1 MEKERGFVS
10 GNQLKMI
17 ALLAMTC
24 DHVGKQLLP
33 QMGWLQIVGRLAF
46 PIFAYMI
53 AEGCTYTKN
62 RKKYLAGMAVLALL
76 CQVVFFAFMGSLY
89 QSVLVTFSLAIVL
102 IYAIDYA
109 KTRLDFVGAWVA
121 VTTFGAV
128 WFVSVGLPILLER
141 TDYAIDYGLTGI
153 LLVVGIYLA
162 RGRVM
167 KLVVSAVLLVV
178 LSLTSDAVQ
187 WYGLFSLPLLAL
199 YSGRRGRGGFKYLFY
214 IYYPIHLACIY
225 LLSIVF

>member
-1 MEKERGFVS
+1 
-10 GNQLKMI
+10 MI

-24 DHVGKQLLP
+24 DHVGKQIFP
-33 QMGWLQIVGRLAF
+33 QVVWLQIVGRLAF

-53 AEGCTYTKN
+53 AEGCVHTKN
-62 RKKYLAGMAVLALL
+62 RKKYLASMALLALI
-76 CQVVFFAFMGSLY
+76 CQVVYFVFMGSLY

-102 IYAIDYA
+102 IYAIDFA
-109 KTRLDFVGAWVA
+109 KTHLNFVGAWVV
-121 VTTFGAV
+121 VTAFGAV

-162 RGRVM
+162 KGRAM
-167 KLVVSAVLLVV
+167 KLVVAAVLLVA
-178 LSLTSDAVQ
+178 LSLNSETVQ

-214 IYYPIHLACIY
+214 IYYPAHLACIY
-225 LLSIVF
+225 LLSLVI